1 MGRPAPP
8 GARVRQGRRAEAH
21 VAAWYVHGLGHV
33 EVDRNLRLGPHEIDL
48 VMARA
53 GVIRLVEVRSTAATP
68 PEDLIWSMVGRKAR
82 RLRRAAR
89 AFLRAG
95 RAAGAER
102 LVIDGAVVRFRR
114 GEPPVL
120 RIWPDVLP
128 LSKTGW

>member
-1 MGRPAPP
+1 MG
-8 GARVRQGRRAEAH
+8 
-21 VAAWYVHGLGHV
+21 
-33 EVDRNLRLGPHEIDL
+33 RNLRLGPHEIDL

-95 RAAGAER
+95 RAVGAER
-102 LVIDGAVVRFRR
+102 LVIDGAVVRFRPD
-114 GEPPVL
+114 EPPVL

-128 LSKTGW
+128 LSKSGW